1 MQDRFSGRQH
11 VIGARLPQPL
21 LIDVARRSLL
31 CGLQV
36 RRCHRQAHEWLFR
49 PEQPFVSLA
58 VAPPHLQTAEQ
69 AAARDIYEQR
79 LREAGADHVLPTT
92 EAILH
97 WEGAAG

>member
-1 MQDRFSGRQH
+1 MAYLGDTVADVH
-11 VIGARLPQPL
+11 TVIQARK
-21 LIDVARRSLL
+21 R
-31 CGLQV
+31 
-36 RRCHRQAHEWLFR
+36 W

>member
-1 MQDRFSGRQH
+1 
-11 VIGARLPQPL
+11 
-21 LIDVARRSLL
+21 
-31 CGLQV
+31 
-36 RRCHRQAHEWLFR
+36 
-49 PEQPFVSLA
+49 VSLA